1 MNLRLKKI
9 VVTFSLIFFCIVQA
23 YANKSSKI
31 LIINSYHNTLSW
43 TDSLNRGFIDVLKK
57 NKLQYEIFLENL
69 DLKRNTANTY
79 LSEFTTYLK
88 AKYGSIG
95 IDLIAVTDNDA
106 LNFVETVQAD
116 FFQQVPVIFCGINNR
131 YTFPKN
137 FTGVIEEVDIPKN
150 IDLIAKLHPNI
161 SKLYC
166 VVDQTTTGKILEKS
180 IIENIT
186 TSTYSFDI
194 RIIKNLPINTL
205 IDSISILNG
214 NAAIL
219 FVLYNQDS
227 QGKYLTYEAA
237 LDSINKYAK
246 VPIYGT
252 WGFYLQHGI
261 VGGHIISGLDH
272 GRLAGEMAIKIL
284 SGTPVE
290 KIKPIQGP
298 TKYVF
303 DYKAMHKHK
312 ISLIEIPKNSTVLS
326 NPYDFIQKNKR
337 VLIFTL
343 LLFLILLVI
352 IYLLTV
358 INRHRTKLIRI
369 QKSHN
374 LKLKEKNAQINESLK
389 KAEEANV
396 LKSAFLANM
405 SHEIRTP
412 MNAILGFSKII
423 QIREDL
429 QRDEVLNFVNIIV
442 DNSEKLLN
450 LINDIV
456 DISKIEANQLK
467 MNIQRSNIN
476 SILKD
481 CISIAEIEK
490 DRLSKNDIEL
500 ILITEPVYCDILA
513 DTDPDRIRQVIMNL
527 LNNALKF
534 TEAGAITVGC
544 SIHDEWIE
552 IFVQDT
558 GIGIDNANKE
568 IIFDRFRQV
577 DSSHTR
583 KYGGSGLGLSICK
596 GIIKNLGGEIGVI
609 SETGAGSKF
618 WFRIPNNVNIEMPSE
633 PNSGKTIIATG
644 NLENKTILIVEDNY
658 ASRKLLFETLKHT
671 KAELLIANSA
681 EEAIEICKS
690 NSKINIVLMDIQLPG
705 ISGYD
710 AVKILK
716 ELRPNLPII
725 AQTANAM
732 SDEKE
737 KAIMIGC
744 NDYIAKPYDMEYLF
758 KSLERLTN

>member
-9 VVTFSLIFFCIVQA
+9 VVTFSLIFFCIALA
-23 YANKSSKI
+23 YANKSNKI

-43 TDSLNRGFIDVLKK
+43 TDSLNRGFIDILKK
-57 NKLQYEIFLENL
+57 NKIQHEIFIENL
-69 DLKRNTANTY
+69 DLKRNTATNY
-79 LSEFTTYLK
+79 IAEFTSYLK
-88 AKYGSIG
+88 AKYGSTDIN
-95 IDLIAVTDNDA
+95 LIVVTDNDA
-106 LNFVETVQAD
+106 LNFVETIQTD
-116 FFQQVPVIFCGINNR
+116 FLRQVPVIFCGINNR

-137 FTGVIEEVDIPKN
+137 YTGVIEEVDIPKN
-150 IDLIAKLHPNI
+150 LDLIAKLHPNTK
-161 SKLYC
+161 KLYC
-166 VVDQTTTGKILEKS
+166 IVDQTTTGKILEKS
-180 IIENIT
+180 IIDNI
-186 TSTYSFDI
+186 STNSYPFDI
-194 RIIKNLPINTL
+194 RIIKNLSINSLIDTINTL
-205 IDSISILNG
+205 EG
-214 NAAIL
+214 NAVIL

-227 QGKYLTYEAA
+227 QGTYLTYEAA

-272 GRLAGEMAIKIL
+272 GRLAGELAIKIL
-284 SGTPVE
+284 LGTPVE
-290 KIKPIQGP
+290 KIKPIQGA

-303 DYKAMHKHK
+303 DYKVMSKYN
-312 ISLIEIPKNSTVLS
+312 ISLVKIPKGSTILS
-326 NPYDFIQKNKR
+326 NPYDFIKKNKR
-337 VLIFTL
+337 VLFLTL

-352 IYLLTV
+352 IYLLSV
-358 INRHRTKLIRI
+358 INRHRTKLIGI

-374 LKLKEKNAQINESLK
+374 LKLKEKNIQINESLK
-389 KAEEANV
+389 KAKEANV

-423 QIREDL
+423 QLREDL
-429 QRDEVLNFVNIIV
+429 QREEVLNFINIIV

-490 DRLSKNDIEL
+490 DRLNKNDIEL
-500 ILITEPVYCDILA
+500 ILLTEPVYCDILA

-534 TEAGAITVGC
+534 TETGAITVGC
-544 SIHDEWIE
+544 SIHDGWIE

-558 GIGIDNANKE
+558 GIGIDNTNKE

-577 DSSHTR
+577 DSAHTR

-596 GIIKNLGGEIGVI
+596 GIIKNLGGEIGVK
-609 SETGAGSKF
+609 SEAGAGSKF
-618 WFRIPNNVNIEMPSE
+618 WFKIPNNVNIEIPSE
-633 PNSGKTIIATG
+633 PNPGKADIVVG

-658 ASRKLLFETLKHT
+658 ASRKLLLETLKHT

-716 ELRPNLPII
+716 GLRPNLPII